1 MIGPLGFQFVV
12 MAGLDPAI
20 QPVATASEWGNVG
33 WMPGT
38 SPGMTNLMRTDTQQ
52 LCLPLQV
59 KPGML
64 P

>member
-1 MIGPLGFQFVV
+1 

-20 QPVATASEWGNVG
+20 QPAMATASEWGNVG

-38 SPGMTNLMRTDTQQ
+38 SPGMTNLMRTDAQH
-52 LCLPLQV
+52 LRLPLQV
-59 KPGML
+59 EPGML